1 MIEVFYFF
9 FFQSVAINMAY
20 MPSHLRALGLTGRQ
34 VSTALAVAPILSLG
48 VPLGWAWL
56 ADRTR
61 RHDRVLR
68 IVACGAWLGFSP
80 LVFVRGAAAG
90 RFSVILAG
98 YVGYAIFNVG
108 MGGMADALAVVRV
121 RAGAIYGR
129 MRLWGS
135 VGFVVAAVVTGAALG
150 IFSSPSFSL
159 SAAARLAS
167 PSTLAGPLIPLGMW
181 LTLGG
186 AFWAS
191 TRLRGGGEEATRPH
205 AADFRALLAAP
216 GLRLLLLAGA
226 LHWACMAPYNV
237 FLGVFLRDLGL
248 PPVAWGLAYSIGV
261 IAEML
266 VLLYFH
272 RLHARFNLDTLL
284 AVAFVASAL
293 RWLAVS
299 RVHSPAALILLQSL
313 HGMTFGMFWSAAI
326 ALVAATVPPPL
337 RATGQALLVMSINL
351 GGAIGNLVTGA
362 LYDVSG
368 PRTLFLLA
376 AIGEV
381 LPLLVVLRARHHL
394 RAAMPN
400 ARGAARAPAA

>member
-20 MPSHLRALGLTGRQ
+20 MPSHLRAVGLTGWQ
-34 VSTALAVAPILSLG
+34 ISAALAVAPIFSLV

-80 LVFVRGAAAG
+80 LVFVRGAAA
-90 RFSVILAG
+90 RSFSVILVG
-98 YVGYAIFNVG
+98 YICYAIFNVG
-108 MGGMADALAVVRV
+108 MGGLADALAVVRV

-129 MRLWGS
+129 LRLWGS
-135 VGFVVAAVVTGAALG
+135 VGFVIAAVGTGAALTVL
-150 IFSSPSFSL
+150 P
-159 SAAARLAS
+159 ARVA
-167 PSTLAGPLIPLGMW
+167 TLAGPLIPIAMW
-181 LTLGG
+181 LALGG
-186 AFWAS
+186 AFVAS
-191 TRLRGGGEEATRPH
+191 TRLRGSGEEATRPH
-205 AADFRALLAAP
+205 GGDLRALLATP
-216 GLRLLLLAGA
+216 GLSLLLLAGA
-226 LHWACMAPYNV
+226 LHWACMTPYNV

-261 IAEML
+261 LAEML

-272 RLHARFNLDTLL
+272 RLQARFSLDALL
-284 AVAFVASAL
+284 AAAFVASAL
-293 RWLAVS
+293 RWLAVA
-299 RVHSPAALILLQSL
+299 RVRSPVALILLQSL

-326 ALVAATVPPPL
+326 ALIAATVPPQL

-351 GGAIGNLVTGA
+351 GAAGGNLATGV

-368 PRTLFLLA
+368 PRKLFLLA

-394 RAAMPN
+394 R
-400 ARGAARAPAA
+400 RAVPMTVR

>member
-20 MPSHLRALGLTGRQ
+20 MPSHLRALGLRGGQ
-34 VSTALAVAPILSLG
+34 ISLALAVAPVLSLG
-48 VPLGWAWL
+48 APLGWAWL

-80 LVFVRGAAAG
+80 LVFVRGAAA
-90 RFSVILAG
+90 RSFSVVLAG

-108 MGGMADALAVVRV
+108 MGGLADALAVVRV

-129 MRLWGS
+129 LRLWGS
-135 VGFVVAAVVTGAALG
+135 IGFVIAAVATGAALTVL
-150 IFSSPSFSL
+150 PSRWAAL
-159 SAAARLAS
+159 S
-167 PSTLAGPLIPLGMW
+167 GPLIPLAMW
-181 LTLGG
+181 LALGG
-186 AFWAS
+186 AFVAS
-191 TRLRGGGEEATRPH
+191 TRLRGAGEEATRPH
-205 AADFRALLAAP
+205 AADLRALLATP
-216 GLRLLLLAGA
+216 GLGLLLLAGA
-226 LHWACMAPYNV
+226 LHWGCMAPYNV

-272 RLHARFNLDTLL
+272 RLQTRFSLDALL
-284 AVAFVASAL
+284 AAAFVASAL

-299 RVHSPAALILLQSL
+299 RVRSPTALILLQSL
-313 HGMTFGMFWSAAI
+313 HGMTFGRFWSAAI
-326 ALVAATVPPPL
+326 ALIAATVPPQL

-351 GGAIGNLVTGA
+351 GAAGGNLATGA

-368 PRTLFLLA
+368 PRKLFLLA

-394 RAAMPN
+394 RAAVPRTGRRDDGTTGTTGR
-400 ARGAARAPAA
+400 RG

>member
-20 MPSHLRALGLTGRQ
+20 MPSHLRALGLTGWQ
-34 VSTALAVAPILSLG
+34 ISTALAVAPILSLG

-80 LVFVRGAAAG
+80 LVLARGPAA
-90 RFSVILAG
+90 RSFSVILAG
-98 YVGYAIFNVG
+98 YLAYAVFAVG
-108 MGGMADALAVVRV
+108 MGGLADALAVVRV

-135 VGFVVAAVVTGAALG
+135 IGFVIAAVGTGAAL
-150 IFSSPSFSL
+150 SALPS
-159 SAAARLAS
+159 RLA
-167 PSTLAGPLIPLGMW
+167 TLAGPLIPIAMW
-181 LTLGG
+181 LALGG
-186 AFWAS
+186 AFVAS
-191 TRLRGGGEEATRPH
+191 TRLRGPGEEAAHPH
-205 AADFRALLAAP
+205 AGDFRALLAAP
-216 GLRLLLLAGA
+216 GLVLLLLAGA
-226 LHWACMAPYNV
+226 LHWACMTPYNV

-261 IAEML
+261 VAEML

-272 RLHARFNLDTLL
+272 RLQARFSLDALL
-284 AVAFVASAL
+284 AAAFIASAL
-293 RWLAVS
+293 RWLAIA
-299 RVHSPAALILLQSL
+299 RVRSPVALILLQSL

-326 ALVAATVPPPL
+326 ALIAATVPPQL

-351 GGAIGNLVTGA
+351 GAAGGNLATGV
-362 LYDVSG
+362 LYDAAG
-368 PRTLFLLA
+368 PRKLFLLA
-376 AIGEV
+376 AVGEV

-394 RAAMPN
+394 R
-400 ARGAARAPAA
+400 RAVPMTVR

>member
-20 MPSHLRALGLTGRQ
+20 MPSHLRALGLPGREIA
-34 VSTALAVAPILSLG
+34 TALAVAPILSLA

-80 LVFVRGAAAG
+80 LVLARGPAA
-90 RFSVILAG
+90 RSFSVILAA
-98 YVGYAIFNVG
+98 YLAYAVFAVG
-108 MGGMADALAVVRV
+108 MGGLADALAVVRV

-129 MRLWGS
+129 LRLWGS
-135 VGFVVAAVVTGAALG
+135 VGFVVAAVVTGAAIGALH
-150 IFSSPSFSL
+150 
-159 SAAARLAS
+159 AD
-167 PSTLAGPLIPLGMW
+167 LAGPLIPLAMW
-181 LTLGG
+181 LALGG
-186 AFWAS
+186 AFVAS
-191 TRLRGGGEEATRPH
+191 TRLRSVREEATRPH
-205 AADFRALLAAP
+205 AADFRALLHAP

-237 FLGVFLRDLGL
+237 FFGIFLRELGL

-261 IAEML
+261 VAEML

-272 RLHARFNLDTLL
+272 RLHTRFSLDALL
-284 AVAFVASAL
+284 AAAFLVSAL
-293 RWLAVS
+293 RWLAVC
-299 RVHSPAALILLQSL
+299 RARSPVALILLQSL

-326 ALVAATVPPPL
+326 AMVAATVPAPL

-351 GGAIGNLVTGA
+351 GGAIGNLTTGA

-376 AIGEV
+376 AIGEGF
-381 LPLLVVLRARHHL
+381 PLLVVLRARHHL
-394 RAAMPN
+394 RAAIPT
-400 ARGAARAPAA
+400 ARNT

>member
-20 MPSHLRALGLTGRQ
+20 MPSHLRALGMPGREI
-34 VSTALAVAPILSLG
+34 SAALAVAPILSLA

-80 LVFVRGAAAG
+80 LVLVRGPAA
-90 RFSVILAG
+90 RSFSVILAG
-98 YVGYAIFNVG
+98 YLAYAVFAVG
-108 MGGMADALAVVRV
+108 MGGLADALAVVRV

-129 MRLWGS
+129 LRLWGS
-135 VGFVVAAVVTGAALG
+135 VGFVIAAVATGAAIGALH
-150 IFSSPSFSL
+150 
-159 SAAARLAS
+159 AD
-167 PSTLAGPLIPLGMW
+167 LAGPLIPLAMW
-181 LTLGG
+181 LALGA
-186 AFWAS
+186 AFVAA
-191 TRLRGGGEEATRPH
+191 TRLRGAREEATRPH
-205 AADFRALLAAP
+205 AADFRALLRAP

-226 LHWACMAPYNV
+226 LHWACMTPYNI
-237 FLGVFLRDLGL
+237 FFGIFLRDLGL
-248 PPVAWGLAYSIGV
+248 PPVAWGLAYSVGV
-261 IAEML
+261 VAEML

-272 RLHARFNLDTLL
+272 RLHARFSLDALL
-284 AVAFVASAL
+284 AAAFVVSAL

-299 RVHSPAALILLQSL
+299 RLRSPVALILLQSL

-326 ALVAATVPPPL
+326 AVVAATVPAPL

-351 GGAIGNLVTGA
+351 GGAIGNLSMGA

-381 LPLLVVLRARHHL
+381 LPLCVVLRARHHL
-394 RAAMPN
+394 RAAV
-400 ARGAARAPAA
+400 ATGRGSVKALER